1 MAKKI
6 IRTGTTA
13 DPTGDSL
20 KNAFVKVNDNF
31 TELYNA
37 LGLDADTLNIGAFE
51 FAGSTISTTDSTAI
65 VIDQATTITSNLSVG
80 GDILPQTALGG
91 DLGSSTLPW
100 RSLYVSNNTIYIG
113 GTAVG
118 LNANGNLT
126 VNGSQVTGG
135 SVSSL
140 VNGANTASLG
150 SDGVLTLPEGGVIS
164 EGEGFTGSIKLTPA
178 GGANAY
184 QALLIYPT
192 AGGDGDHIHLTA
204 GIGGTTELYLG
215 NDLHYV
221 KLASDGNVR
230 IQADNG
236 VDGAA
241 WTFGTDGSLQIPGD
255 IRSDSNINIDIN
267 LSDSTLYRWQFGED
281 GALTFPNGTVQT
293 TAGGIWPVTNTAGA
307 SGPTKVAIGQ
317 NAGNVTQG
325 YSALAIGANA
335 GETSQG
341 NSAVAIGEYTG
352 QTTQGDYAV
361 AVGRGAGYTA
371 QGANAVAIGRL
382 AGYTN
387 QANNSIILN
396 ATGAQLDQTT
406 ANTFTV
412 APVRNDVANTG
423 QVMFYNTTSK
433 EITYGNVIN
442 VAGNI
447 TANNLGNISSLNLN
461 GNASAVLYG
470 NGIFAAV
477 AGGSSIVTTG
487 YNVGANT
494 VVLAGA
500 IKVRYN
506 GIGDI
511 ELQATSGT
519 IGAYWTG
526 QYITA
531 SASTTLES
539 SRSLN
544 TSVWWAIGANVGAT
558 GDTIIITLMD
568 TTNGK
573 IYRVTTIVTPTG
585 NCGSIMIETLI

>member
-1 MAKKI
+1 MTYDGNIKYVNYATVEPSSGNI
-6 IRTGTTA
+6 ASGNITTTGLISA
-13 DPTGDSL
+13 TGNVTSGNISTGNISGDYFIGDGSQL
-20 KNAFVKVNDNF
+20 TNLPGGAGNTDW
-31 TELYNA
+31 A
-37 LGLDADTLNIGAFE
+37 NIGN
-51 FAGSTISTTDSTAI
+51 I
-65 VIDQATTITSNLSVG
+65 N
-80 GDILPQTALGG
+80 
-91 DLGSSTLPW
+91 
-100 RSLYVSNNTIYIG
+100 
-113 GTAVG
+113 
-118 LNANGNLT
+118 NAN
-126 VNGSQVTGG
+126 
-135 SVSSL
+135 
-140 VNGANTASLG
+140 
-150 SDGVLTLPEGGVIS
+150 
-164 EGEGFTGSIKLTPA
+164 
-178 GGANAY
+178 
-184 QALLIYPT
+184 
-192 AGGDGDHIHLTA
+192 
-204 GIGGTTELYLG
+204 
-215 NDLHYV
+215 
-221 KLASDGNVR
+221 
-230 IQADNG
+230 
-236 VDGAA
+236 
-241 WTFGTDGSLQIPGD
+241 
-255 IRSDSNINIDIN
+255 
-267 LSDSTLYRWQFGED
+267 
-281 GALTFPNGTVQT
+281 
-293 TAGGIWPVTNTAGA
+293 
-307 SGPTKVAIGQ
+307 GPTKVAIGQ